1 MINIMHRTTIV
12 LPEALKARLEKEARR
27 DRVSFGE
34 LVRRALQKYLL
45 GRQEMAAHDPF
56 LASHTIFTDEGP
68 ADVAEHHDRHLVKDP
83 H

>member
-1 MINIMHRTTIV
+1 MIILMHRTTIV
-12 LPEALKARLEKEARR
+12 LPETLKARLEKEARR
-27 DRVSFGE
+27 DRISFGE

-56 LASHTIFTDEGP
+56 LASQTTFTDAGP
-68 ADVAEHHDRHLVKDP
+68 ADVAEHHDQHLVRDP